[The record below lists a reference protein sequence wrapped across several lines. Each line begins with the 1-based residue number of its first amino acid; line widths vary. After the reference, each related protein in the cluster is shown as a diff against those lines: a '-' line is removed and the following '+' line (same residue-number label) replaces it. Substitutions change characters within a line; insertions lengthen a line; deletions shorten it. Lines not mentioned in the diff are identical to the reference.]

1 MSTDTKQPS
10 DSGLDPHARAF
21 LEQLKKAGG
30 PALETLPPSEARGVL
45 RSVQAGKTAK
55 KPARIEDR
63 SLPVGPDG
71 QVSVRIVRPA
81 DVSEKLPVV
90 LYLHGGGWVLG
101 DKDTHDRLIR
111 ELAVGTRCAVVF
123 VNYTPAPEGQYP
135 AQLEQAYAALQW
147 VAKNGGEADLDGQRI
162 AVVGDSAG
170 GNLAAALTLVAKER
184 GGPRILQQ
192 VLFYPVMD
200 ARFDTGSYARYA
212 DGYFLT
218 RAGMQW
224 FWDNYAPDSS
234 VRTQPTVS
242 PLRATDAQLRGLPP
256 ALILNGECDVLRD
269 EGQAYARRLV
279 DAGVPALALQYEG
292 MIHDFVML
300 DPLADSL
307 AARNAIAQACLTLSE
322 VLGTRKQGEAALT
335 SQPAQVRERENA
347 RH

>member
-1 MSTDTKQPS
+1 MPTDAKKPS

-21 LEQLKKAGG
+21 LEQLKAAGG
-30 PALETLPPSEARGVL
+30 PALETLPPVDARAVL
-45 RSVQAGKTAK
+45 RSVQSGKSAK

-63 SLPVGPDG
+63 VLPGGPGG
-71 QVSVRIVRPA
+71 QVSVRIVRPVDA
-81 DVSEKLPVV
+81 SEKLPAV

-111 ELAVGTRCAVVF
+111 ELAVGSRCAVVF

-135 AQLEQAYAALQW
+135 TQIEQAYAALQW
-147 VAKNGGEADLDGQRI
+147 IAKNGGEADLDGQRI
-162 AVVGDSAG
+162 AVAADSAG
-170 GNLAAALTLVAKER
+170 GTLAAALTLVAKER

-192 VLFYPVMD
+192 VLFYPVTD
-200 ARFDTGSYARYA
+200 ARFDTASYERYA

-218 RAGMQW
+218 RSGMQW

-234 VRTQPTVS
+234 VRTDPLVS

-269 EGQAYARRLV
+269 EGHAYARRLV
-279 DAGVPALALQYEG
+279 DAGVPTLALEYEG

-307 AARNAIAQACLTLSE
+307 AARNAIAQACLTLAE
-322 VLGTRKQGEAALT
+322 ALGTRRQVDAT
-335 SQPAQVRERENA
+335 FTPQPAQVRERENA

>member
-1 MSTDTKQPS
+1 MPTDAKKPS
-10 DSGLDPHARAF
+10 DAGLDPHARAF
-21 LEQLKKAGG
+21 LEQLKTAGG
-30 PALETLPPSEARGVL
+30 PALETLPPTDARAVL
-45 RSVQAGKTAK
+45 RSVQSGKSVK
-55 KPARIEDR
+55 KPARVEDR
-63 SLPVGPDG
+63 VLPVGPDG
-71 QVSVRIVRPA
+71 RVSVRIVRPA
-81 DVSEKLPVV
+81 DVSEKLPAV

-111 ELAVGTRCAVVF
+111 ELAVGSRCAVVF

-147 VAKNGGEADLDGQRI
+147 IAKNGGEADLDGQLI
-162 AVVGDSAG
+162 AVAGDSAG

-192 VLFYPVMD
+192 VLFYPVTD
-200 ARFDTGSYARYA
+200 ARFDTASYERYA

-218 RAGMQW
+218 RGGMQW

-234 VRTQPTVS
+234 VRTEATVS

-279 DAGVPALALQYEG
+279 DAGVPTLALQYEG

-322 VLGTRKQGEAALT
+322 VLGTRRQADATLT
-335 SQPAQVRERENA
+335 PQPAQVRERENA